1 MSRQRSTDKNLIP
14 LSCRTSEEQRAITV
28 KGGKK
33 SGEVRQSKKEMR
45 TFVEAMTSA
54 DASKL
59 VPTKIVEF
67 CASQNVTCTVENAM
81 HAAMCLKAVSKGDAM
96 AYNAALNR
104 LMGTPA
110 QKVTLDGNF
119 TNIVDP
125 SKLKRFR
132 KELEED
138 EHGGTQ

>member
-1 MSRQRSTDKNLIP
+1 LTDGRKNLIP
-14 LSCRTSEEQRAITV
+14 MTALTETEQRALQK

-33 SGEVRQSKKEMR
+33 SVESRRSRKEMR

-59 VPTKIVEF
+59 VPAKIVDF
-67 CASQNVTCTVENAM
+67 CASQNVLCTVENAM
-81 HAAMCLKAVSKGDAM
+81 HAAMCIKAVAKGDPM

-104 LMGTPA
+104 LLGTPA

-125 SKLKRFR
+125 AKLKKYRQ
-132 KELEED
+132 ELEKDED
-138 EHGGTQ
+138 IGTQ